1 MPNEIKNALKAS
13 TSHVTANHTMSR
25 QLPVAGSSTVSVM
38 VWTISGIVLASCGGG
53 GGGGAGGSGLS
64 VAGGGSN
71 GDGGGGGSS
80 ASGPSGNIA
89 RVVDGPVKGAAVY
102 FDIDGDG
109 EVSDSERAAQKQNG
123 DPMYITDANGYVN
136 APIAFEGHFFIA
148 NVDNATDTAT
158 GDTLSGEYQSLSTGG
173 IATPITDLIADRM
186 REESNADAQGVLDD
200 IFGADGLVTVAD
212 ILDAENYKILKLG
225 DEAEKPTLPSD
236 PTDAQQEEYDRTLA
250 KYKTSVIMEASL
262 ALSEIDKD
270 DGAFTN
276 LVESPTARVDALKQ
290 IVDDDPEPD
299 SDNNDTA
306 ALAERISDRVAAGRE
321 ILGRKPLAQP
331 DSSLSPIDED
341 SVFRFPQNSE
351 DIFGFDDPNG
361 NSDDADVSRFTG
373 IYVKSRVDFSQAD
386 PGAHTVDLLYNGL
399 PLSGHRVARG
409 DSLPGNLPPEAG
421 FYYVSSENLS
431 RLSISPSRDD
441 SGTLEVEYYV
451 FDGEQWSDKA
461 SLEITVSPVDDPATD
476 VAVGAQDLTAIDENM
491 DLTGGMK
498 VADLDVTDADGAPH
512 GLVVG
517 GTNAAFFRIRNDD
530 ELWLMLQEGQ
540 LDYETTPTLTVHVEV
555 AGANPAVRT
564 GNITVT
570 VNNVNDNLPIIEQ
583 LGSQIPLNEGTFP
596 DTPTNTGYRYTASDA
611 DGGAPALSVSG
622 ASQNR
627 FALDASGNLQIK
639 AGATFDYET
648 PADRAITLTITATDS
663 GVGSGS
669 QTTTDT
675 ETVTINFEDVN
686 EAPTATPKTGLS
698 TIDNLPY
705 AFQAADFGFRDVDA
719 DDFDDQFYSVIIT
732 SLLGAGQG
740 TLALN
745 GASVR
750 VGDAITFAQIDAGQ
764 LVYTPNEVAQGQNY
778 NAAIGYRVVDDG
790 DGDGANGLRS
800 DAATLVIGVGQNQ
813 SATAVALG
821 TQSLGDINENTV
833 TAGMKVADLT
843 VTDADGAPHRLAVGG
858 AHAGFFEIRNEDELW
873 LMLQEGQLDYETTPT
888 LTVHVEV
895 AGANPAART
904 GDITVTVNNVN
915 DNLPMIEQLGSQI
928 PLNEGTFPNTPTN
941 TGYRYRASDA
951 DGGAPALS
959 VSGDPQNRFAID
971 ASGNLQIKA
980 GATFDY
986 ENPADRAITLTI
998 TATDSGVGAGSQTA
1012 DDTETVIITFREVNI
1027 DSGDA
1032 DFDIAITID
1041 GFSEAL
1047 TVLTATEVT
1056 PDPDIDDAA
1065 VYYRYQWYHIGTGT
1079 GGADVDIAGATSKS
1093 YTIADTDEGK
1103 RIGVRVSYAEDSF
1116 QSDGITPTGTESI
1129 TAGLPTAGFR
1139 VRDIGS
1145 EIISDH
1151 SSNPRVARISAPETS
1166 DILILD
1172 QFSYFNMVD
1181 STNPLRATSSGTG
1194 NVLELSGDD
1203 KDYFM
1208 FVLYD
1213 NYATSSSA
1221 RDFGVF
1227 PVTRTEFDYENPA
1240 DKNGDNDYHFTL
1252 SSSNSGRLLWTA
1264 DYVLTITDDNSDNF
1278 RDYPRDVTFTHTTTV
1293 GGDTASASV
1302 TETGYRLKFTSLEDA
1317 IRAYSGVDD
1326 ALGASAT
1333 FGGAVVDSANPHRAI
1348 VTFEVAGQADIV
1360 FTYELSGDDVND
1372 VLLVQDGNDASLV
1385 TVAGLDYE
1393 NPADEDGMN
1402 TYSVVETITTASPNV
1417 PSAHRTVSKTYTLS
1431 IIDNPSDYSV
1441 EVYESQPLYRPI
1453 EIDSVDLQGYELTEG
1468 YLDNPLFTIDED
1480 GQVWWKAVS
1489 DYEAPRDNGHDNIY
1503 EIELSRTN
1511 NGQTDRVQV
1520 NIKVKDIGIG
1530 PTSEEDYSPRFYLY
1544 PIDIADE
1551 YLPRDFVQH
1560 LIIGYTWKVPETG
1573 PAIIQYSFDTDRLTE
1588 FYTRDPR
1595 RIDNQHKINYF
1606 HSVLD
1611 AALLS
1616 FEQAANLKFIEV
1628 AHGEDDDDAPHIALR
1643 FNIGGA
1649 SSRVSYNDGKTS
1661 LLLSTDHIGGDK
1673 IYTADAQRTII
1684 HELGHALGLAHPFA
1698 ESGRPGV
1705 LGLFWPG
1712 DEDYRYSPLS
1722 VMSYNDDVIALQSAD
1737 IEALQFLYGAP
1748 GTNFMGV
1755 ESIRETS
1762 SFAREL
1768 AVGAQDLTEID
1779 ENTDLT
1785 AGIKVADITVTDRDG
1800 GVFGTLEAAGDHA
1813 EFFEI
1818 RNSTELWLVLEEG
1831 ETLENITELK
1841 VYLRIAEKN
1850 VVRTEDITITVNDP
1864 ATDVALGTQDL
1875 TAIDENTVTGGV
1887 KAADLD
1893 VTDADGA
1900 PHGLVLSGANA
1911 GLFAIR
1917 NDDELWL
1924 VVNTGETLDYETTPT
1939 LAVQVGVSGDSTI
1952 TPVNITVAV
1961 NDVNE
1966 APTAT
1971 PRAGISTNDH
1981 RAYPLEAMDFG
1992 FRDVDAGDSQFDS
2005 VIITSL
2011 PGAAQGRLLL
2021 NGASVRVGDAIT
2033 FAQIDAGQLV
2043 YTPSEVSQGQITYNA
2058 AIGYRVQDDG
2068 DGDGANK
2075 LSSDAATLVIAVG
2088 QNQSAT
2094 AVALGTQ
2101 SLGDINE
2108 NTVTAGMKVADLT
2121 VTDADGAPHGLVV
2134 GGTNAAFFRIRN
2146 DDELWLML
2154 QEGQLDYET
2163 TPTLTVHVEVAGA
2176 NPAVRTGNITVTVNN
2191 VNDNLPMIEPL
2202 GSQIPLD
2209 EGRFPN
2215 TPTNTGYRYRASDAD
2230 GGASAL
2236 SVSGDPQNRFA
2247 IDASGNLQI
2256 KAGSTF
2262 DYETP
2267 ADRAITLT
2275 ITATDSG
2282 VGSGNPPAAATHEV
2296 IITFGDVNEAPP
2308 EQPPLEDN
2316 IDSGDAHFSIF
2327 SYGRQAISAETGA
2340 VLTATEVTPDPDI
2353 DAAVYSYQWYHIGA
2367 GTSGADDDIAGATSR
2382 SYTVADTDE
2391 GKRIGVR
2398 VRYAENSFQSDG
2410 TTPTGTETIAAELP
2424 PVADF
2429 TKIRDISSEVRLSYS
2444 RPLVASISI
2453 KETGDHLILYEIR
2466 GSSRSVFDTTNPH
2479 RATITNPETGS
2490 VYVYEISGVDKD
2502 SFMLVQNGSNIYIVS
2517 RTGFNYE
2524 NPTDSDQDN
2533 NYEITLT
2540 DSTRFV
2546 LPISYALT
2554 ITNDTSEAQVKTATA
2569 SIIETSSSIKFT
2581 SLEDAV
2587 RAYSG
2592 IDDALLRHSATFGG
2606 AVVDGANPHRATV
2619 TFKVA
2624 GLNDIVFTYEL
2635 SGDDVND
2642 VRLVQDGNDVSLITV
2657 AGLDYENPA
2666 DEDEMNTYSVVET
2679 ITTISGVPSRYRD
2692 VSTTYTLSVTDDIS
2706 EASIEVYENAP
2717 LYKPMEI
2724 DSVDL
2729 QGYQLTEGYVD
2740 NALFTIDAIG
2750 QIWWK
2755 AAPDY
2760 EAPRD
2765 GDGDNLYEIELYRT
2779 NSTGQTHRVQVDIR
2793 VNDLGTNIAPG
2804 EEYDPDIRI
2813 TPNHIPDEHLP
2824 RDFVQHLI
2832 MGTYV
2837 WQMPVTG
2844 PLIITYSI
2852 NPSSVGNDKLLSIL
2866 DEVLLSFEQ
2875 AANLKF
2881 IEVNP
2886 RDPDEYNDYVP
2897 QIKVMIAGGT
2907 TVSSFNKYP
2916 DIPEDGLVTINH
2928 QDVNQRVI
2936 THELG
2941 HALGLAHPFDEIL
2954 GWPGDRDYVLSTL
2967 SVMSYN
2973 PNVIALQPADT
2984 EALQYLYGA
2993 PGTDFMGAESFA
3005 ELRGNGFATRFIDE
3019 LQTLTEIDANTDLTA
3034 GIKVAEFTP
3043 RGFGTPEIVG
3053 DHADFFDLR
3062 IKRPG
3067 YLTME
3072 LWLTLE
3078 EDESLENI
3086 TALEV
3091 YVRIAEKHAVRT
3103 EDITITVNNVGS
3115 SGAMGSSDRT
3125 SGVVGDADQIKI
3137 NEAVDEGQSVI
3148 ANLIDLDL
3156 GGIDLT
3162 EVAIGGDDKDQV
3174 QIRQTQNG
3182 GVLEFVSAPD
3192 FEAPEDDD
3200 EDNVYEF
3207 TLYDDLISIEVDI
3220 TVIDI
3225 PEL

>member
-13 TSHVTANHTMSR
+13 TSRVTTNHTMSR

-64 VAGGGSN
+64 VSGSGSN
-71 GDGGGGGSS
+71 GDGGGGGSSAS

-136 APIAFEGHFFIA
+136 APIKYEGHFFIA

-186 REESNADAQGVLDD
+186 RESNADAQGVLDD
-200 IFGADGLVTVAD
+200 IFGTDGLVTVAD
-212 ILDAENYKILKLG
+212 ILDAENYKILNLG
-225 DEAEKPTLPSD
+225 DEAEKPTLPSG

-270 DGAFTN
+270 DGAFAN
-276 LVESPTARVDALKQ
+276 LIESPIARVNALKQ
-290 IVDDDPEPD
+290 IIDDDPN
-299 SDNNDTA
+299 SDNDDTA

-361 NSDDADVSRFTG
+361 NSDDADTSRFTG

-517 GTNAAFFRIRNDD
+517 GTNATFFRIRNDD

-622 ASQNR
+622 DPQNR

-750 VGDAITFAQIDAGQ
+750 VGDAITFAQIAAGQ
-764 LVYTPNEVAQGQNY
+764 LVYTPNEVAQGQTY

-800 DAATLVIGVGQNQ
+800 DAATLVIAVGQNQ

-821 TQSLGDINENTV
+821 TQDLTTIDENTV

-895 AGANPAART
+895 AGVSPAART
-904 GDITVTVNNVN
+904 GNITVTVNNIN

-986 ENPADRAITLTI
+986 ENPADRAITLSI
-998 TATDSGVGAGSQTA
+998 TATDSGVGSGSQTA
-1012 DDTETVIITFREVNI
+1012 ADTETVIITFREVNI

-1047 TVLTATEVT
+1047 TVLTATEVI

-1079 GGADVDIAGATSKS
+1079 GGADVDIAGARSKS
-1093 YTIADTDEGK
+1093 YTIANTDEGK

-1116 QSDGITPTGTESI
+1116 QSDGITPTGRETI
-1129 TAGLPTAGFR
+1129 TAGLPTASFR

-1145 EIISDH
+1145 EVIFDNSG
-1151 SSNPRVARISAPETS
+1151 NVRVARISAPETS

-1172 QFSYFNMVD
+1172 DFSFFNMVD

-1213 NYATSSSA
+1213 NYATSSST

-1468 YLDNPLFTIDED
+1468 YLDNSLFTIDED

-1489 DYEAPRDNGHDNIY
+1489 DYEAPHDNGHDNIY

-1530 PTSEEDYSPRFYLY
+1530 PTSEENYSPRFVLS
-1544 PIDIADE
+1544 PTDIADE
-1551 YLPRDFVQH
+1551 HLPRDFVQH
-1560 LIIGYTWKVPETG
+1560 LIRGETWKVPETG

-1661 LLLSTDHIGGDK
+1661 LLLSTGHIGGDK
-1673 IYTADAQRTII
+1673 IYTANAQRVII
-1684 HELGHALGLAHPFA
+1684 HEFGHALGLGHPFD
-1698 ESGRPGV
+1698 ETGRPGV
-1705 LGLFWPG
+1705 PGSFWPG

-1722 VMSYNDDVIALQSAD
+1722 ILSYNRDLSALQSAD

-1755 ESIRETS
+1755 ESIMEESR
-1762 SFAREL
+1762 FASRL

-1800 GVFGTLEAAGDHA
+1800 GAFGTLEAAGDHA

-1850 VVRTEDITITVNDP
+1850 VVRTDDITITVNDP

-1939 LAVQVGVSGDSTI
+1939 LTVQVGVSGDSTI

-1971 PRAGISTNDH
+1971 PRVGISTNDH
-1981 RAYPLEAMDFG
+1981 RAYTLEAVDFG
-1992 FRDVDAGDSQFDS
+1992 FSDVDADDSQFDS

-2121 VTDADGAPHGLVV
+2121 VTDADGAPHRLAV
-2134 GGTNAAFFRIRN
+2134 GGAHAGFFEIRN
-2146 DDELWLML
+2146 EDELWLML

-2176 NPAVRTGNITVTVNN
+2176 NPAVRTGNITVAVNN

-2215 TPTNTGYRYRASDAD
+2215 TPTNTGYRYTASDAD
-2230 GGASAL
+2230 GGTSTL
-2236 SVSGDPQNRFA
+2236 RVSGDPQNRFA

-2256 KAGSTF
+2256 KAGAEF

-2282 VGSGNPPAAATHEV
+2282 VGSGNPPVAATHEV

-2410 TTPTGTETIAAELP
+2410 TTPTGTETITAELP
-2424 PVADF
+2424 PIVDF
-2429 TKIRDISSEVRLSYS
+2429 TKIRDISSEVRYS
-2444 RPLVASISI
+2444 NSGPLVASIST
-2453 KETGDHLILYEIR
+2453 KETGDHLILGKFGDSPRIVSDII
-2466 GSSRSVFDTTNPH
+2466 GPH
-2479 RATITNPETGS
+2479 RATRTNPETGS
-2490 VYVYEISGVDKD
+2490 FYVYEISGVDKD

-2524 NPTDSDQDN
+2524 NPTDNDQDN
-2533 NYEITLT
+2533 NYEITFT
-2540 DSTRFV
+2540 STGGSPQR
-2546 LPISYALT
+2546 SYALT
-2554 ITNDTSEAQVKTATA
+2554 ITNDIYEAQVKTATA

-2592 IDDALLRHSATFGG
+2592 IDDALLGRAATFGG

-2619 TFKVA
+2619 TFEVA
-2624 GLNDIVFTYEL
+2624 GQDDIVFTYEL

-2642 VRLVQDGNDVSLITV
+2642 VRLVQNGNDVSLITV

-2679 ITTISGVPSRYRD
+2679 ITTISGIPSRYRD

-2706 EASIEVYENAP
+2706 EVSIEVYENHP
-2717 LYKPMEI
+2717 LHRSIEI

-2740 NALFTIDAIG
+2740 NTLFTIDAIG
-2750 QIWWK
+2750 QIRWK
-2755 AAPDY
+2755 ATPDY

-2793 VNDLGTNIAPG
+2793 VNDLGTNLAPG

-2824 RDFVQHLI
+2824 RDFVQHLLLI
-2832 MGTYV
+2832 RT
-2837 WQMPVTG
+2837 WEMPATG

-2852 NPSSVGNDKLLSIL
+2852 DQSLSGRDKFNSAL
-2866 DEVLLSFEQ
+2866 DNVLLSYEQ

-2881 IEVNP
+2881 VEVNP
-2886 RDPDEYNDYVP
+2886 RDPDEYNDHVLY
-2897 QIKVMIAGGT
+2897 ITMTIGRG
-2907 TVSSFNKYP
+2907 SFVDFPLKTAEHITAIINFESQRLSA
-2916 DIPEDGLVTINH
+2916 EDTA
-2928 QDVNQRVI
+2928 QRVI

-2941 HALGLAHPFDEIL
+2941 HALGLVHPFGEDR
-2954 GWPGDRDYVLSTL
+2954 GWPGNRDYLHSPL
-2967 SVMSYN
+2967 SVMAYN
-2973 PNVIALQPADT
+2973 HNVIALQPADI
-2984 EALQYLYGA
+2984 EALQFLYGA

-3005 ELRGNGFATRFIDE
+3005 ELRGDGFATRFVDE

-3034 GIKVAEFTP
+3034 GIKVAELTP
-3043 RGFGTPEIVG
+3043 LGFGTPEIVG

-3062 IKRPG
+3062 LKTPDRFTI
-3067 YLTME
+3067 E

-3078 EDESLENI
+3078 EGESLENI

-3091 YVRIAEKHAVRT
+3091 YVQIAEKHAVRT
-3103 EDITITVNNVGS
+3103 EDITITVNNVGI
-3115 SGAMGSSDRT
+3115 SGAGSSYRT

-3148 ANLIDLDL
+3148 ANLMDLDL
-3156 GGIDLT
+3156 GEIDLT

-3207 TLYDDLISIEVDI
+3207 TLYDDLTSIEVDI